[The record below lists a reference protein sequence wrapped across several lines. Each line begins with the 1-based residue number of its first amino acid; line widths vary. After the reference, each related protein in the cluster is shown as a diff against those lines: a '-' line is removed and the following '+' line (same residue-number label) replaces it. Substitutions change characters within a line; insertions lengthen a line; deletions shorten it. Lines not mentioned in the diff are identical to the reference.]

1 MAAAQPCGTG
11 FEGGGGWGRVE
22 DIVVIAPSLARHGLR
37 LLCFVAF
44 AAGAAPPARA
54 QQRESAKAEP
64 PARPEV
70 PCECQP
76 KLVGKCFTVRGSVA
90 VYRTAPTV
98 RIAIAGSKRVL
109 GLKDGLPEFL
119 EEDLEVRDNQVIGEF
134 VVCPFTRPKPGAIQ
148 LVCIAS
154 AHDMVVKAKR

>member
-1 MAAAQPCGTG
+1 MSRPT
-11 FEGGGGWGRVE
+11 
-22 DIVVIAPSLARHGLR
+22 DLAIWR
-37 LLCFVAF
+37 LLCCVAF

-54 QQRESAKAEP
+54 QQPATAESEQ
-64 PARPEV
+64 PARPDV
-70 PCECQP
+70 SCQCQP
-76 KLVGKCFTVRGSVA
+76 KLVGKCFTVRGSVS
-90 VYRTAPTV
+90 VYRTTPTI

-119 EEDLEVRDNQVIGEF
+119 EEDLEVPGNQVVGEY

-154 AHDMVVKAKR
+154 ADDMVVKAKR

>member
-1 MAAAQPCGTG
+1 MSRPT
-11 FEGGGGWGRVE
+11 
-22 DIVVIAPSLARHGLR
+22 DLAIWR
-37 LLCFVAF
+37 LLSCVAF

-54 QQRESAKAEP
+54 QQRDSAKAEP

-76 KLVGKCFTVRGSVA
+76 KLVGKCFTVRGSIST
-90 VYRTAPTV
+90 YRTAPTV

-119 EEDLEVRDNQVIGEF
+119 EEDLEVPGNQVVGEY